1 MNYLYMGTK
10 HLLELVDTFT
20 NSAMEVTLP
29 KLEALEARLEAL
41 ELKVG
46 LLTPSEWVSP
56 AKAGAIL
63 GTTQEALIKK
73 IKHSLVFP
81 EKSPYREGTHFRVQ
95 KSTPVTLETRVQV
108 RYQINVKEW
117 KNV

>member
-1 MNYLYMGTK
+1 
-10 HLLELVDTFT
+10 
-20 NSAMEVTLP
+20 MEMTLTP
-29 KLEALEARLEAL
+29 DKQKFEALEARLEAL

-63 GTTQEALIKK
+63 GTTQEAIIKK
-73 IKHSLVFP
+73 IKAALTWP
-81 EKSPYREGTHFRVQ
+81 EKSPYKEGTHFRIL
-95 KSTPVTLETRVQV
+95 KSTPVSRETRVQI
-108 RYQINVKEW
+108 RYQVNLREW

>member
-1 MNYLYMGTK
+1 M
-10 HLLELVDTFT
+10 
-20 NSAMEVTLP
+20 TLTTDQ

-63 GTTQEALIKK
+63 GTTQEAIIKK
-73 IKHSLVFP
+73 IKHSQVFP
-81 EKSPYREGTHFRVQ
+81 ERSKFKEGIHFRVQ
-95 KSTPVTLETRVQV
+95 KSTPLNRETRVQV
-108 RYQINVKEW
+108 RYQVNVKEW